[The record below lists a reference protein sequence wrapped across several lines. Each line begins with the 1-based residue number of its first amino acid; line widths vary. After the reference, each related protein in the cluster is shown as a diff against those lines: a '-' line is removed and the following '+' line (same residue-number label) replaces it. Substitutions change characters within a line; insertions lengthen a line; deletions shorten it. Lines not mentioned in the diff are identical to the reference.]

1 MGLGQRRG
9 SGMAMVDESFSAEP
23 RAMSNGTK
31 IILEGCSGSPSFSQ
45 HVLYESARRKSVGN
59 VVVQDVKR
67 WAILRCKT

>member
-1 MGLGQRRG
+1 MGLGQRLG
-9 SGMAMVDESFSAEP
+9 SGMAMVDESFTSD
-23 RAMSNGTK
+23 GTK

-45 HVLYESARRKSVGN
+45 HVLYESARRKSVGI

>member
-23 RAMSNGTK
+23 RAMGRKSFWRA
-31 IILEGCSGSPSFSQ
+31 LVDSPLFSQ
-45 HVLYESARRKSVGN
+45 HVLYESARRKSVG
-59 VVVQDVKR
+59 VVAVQDVKR

>member
-23 RAMSNGTK
+23 RAMERKSF
-31 IILEGCSGSPSFSQ
+31 LEGNSGWPSFSQ
-45 HVLYESARRKSVGN
+45 HVLYESARRKSVG
-59 VVVQDVKR
+59 VVAVQDVKR